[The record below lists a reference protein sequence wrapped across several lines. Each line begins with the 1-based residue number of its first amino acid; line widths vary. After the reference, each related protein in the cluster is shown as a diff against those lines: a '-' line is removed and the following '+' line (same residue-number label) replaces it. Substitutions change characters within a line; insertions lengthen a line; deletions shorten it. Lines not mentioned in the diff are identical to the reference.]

1 MANID
6 LKENPYFDMPTTQE
20 DINNATYIMTEFDD
34 EIVEDPWTFAL
45 IERGVDNKGNKIVTL
60 EPYFGEVIQEGL
72 PLSARNLGNVDV
84 GVDILYKWKNWVNE
98 RLLALTLKGD
108 ASDGAILNGFL
119 AIQFVAT
126 LKDLGDNIIVLD
138 GYYNEAK
145 GELSV

>member
-45 IERGVDNKGNKIVTL
+45 IERGVDNKGNKIATL
-60 EPYFGEVIQEGL
+60 EPCFGEVIQEGL